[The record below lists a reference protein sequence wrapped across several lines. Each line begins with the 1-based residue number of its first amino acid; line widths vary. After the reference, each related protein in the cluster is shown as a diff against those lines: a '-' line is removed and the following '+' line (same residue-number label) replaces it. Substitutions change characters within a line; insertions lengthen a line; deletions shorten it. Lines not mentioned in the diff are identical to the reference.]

1 MINDEQTTPVP
12 DVTPALQRRFLLR
25 GGAVLAGAAGITA
38 VGAAMGSS
46 TANAADGAPLV
57 LGALDNTETSTTEL
71 TITGDPSPALTL
83 TNAQG
88 AALRLSP
95 VASTFTGPL
104 EPGDLVGTDVGPL
117 VGVDYG
123 DGSEVDYLVT
133 GSDLDYIPITVPV
146 SPERLLDTRSAR
158 GRSNILRGSSAAP
171 LDTAGRLKANSWIDV
186 AVSPADDGFELAG
199 VFVNTASGS
208 SLGNGYLTVYLPG
221 DRPGVSTI
229 NFQKGMS
236 VANGALVQPGII
248 DGVYAIRIHTSQA
261 THILLDLSGVIIS
274 APTSGAMV
282 TSQARQR
289 RTVRQAKRAAKM
301 RKSLRSVQ

>member
-46 TANAADGAPLV
+46 PANAADGAPLV

-71 TITGDPSPALTL
+71 TITGDPGPALTL
-83 TNAQG
+83 TNTGG

-95 VASTFTGPL
+95 VANTFTGPL
-104 EPGDLVGTDVGPL
+104 EPGDLAGTDVGLL

-123 DGSEVDYLVT
+123 NGSEVDFLVT

-171 LDTAGRLKANSWIDV
+171 LDSAGRLKANSWIDV

-236 VANGALVQPGII
+236 VANGALVQPGIV

-274 APTSGAMV
+274 APTSDPMM
-282 TSQARQR
+282 TSRARQR

>member
-38 VGAAMGSS
+38 VGAAMGSG

-83 TNAQG
+83 TNAAG

-95 VASTFTGPL
+95 VANTFGGPL
-104 EPGDLVGTDVGPL
+104 EPGDLAGTDVGLL

-123 DGSEVDYLVT
+123 NGSEVDFLVT
-133 GSDLDYIPITVPV
+133 GSDLDYIPITLPV

-171 LDTAGRLKANSWIDV
+171 LDSAGRLKANSWIDV

-236 VANGALVQPGII
+236 VANGALVQPGIV

-274 APTSGAMV
+274 APTSDPMM
-282 TSQARQR
+282 TSRARQR

>member
-1 MINDEQTTPVP
+1 MINDEQTSPVP
-12 DVTPALQRRFLLR
+12 AVAPALQRRFLLR

-83 TNAQG
+83 TNIEG
-88 AALRLSP
+88 AALRLTPLDNDFS
-95 VASTFTGPL
+95 GPL
-104 EPGDLVGTDVGPL
+104 EPGDLVGTQVGPL